1 MRPHLTALAAVLASL
16 IGPAVAEASPRLAI
30 PRARVSIAKAEHV
43 TVHRCHQN
51 GPLKVRCQV
60 SEVITKGTY
69 VGWTFTFTAEATLRQ
84 SGNVEV
90 TTPDL

>member
-1 MRPHLTALAAVLASL
+1 MRMKLATAVGIGSLALTCTAQ
-16 IGPAVAEASPRLAI
+16 ASPRLAI
-30 PRARVSIAKAEHV
+30 PRARTAIARVEHV
-43 TVHRCHQN
+43 SVGRCHRN

-60 SEVITKGTY
+60 SETISKGTY

-84 SGNVEV
+84 SGQVEV